1 MTTNKDIDELIKEY
15 SGKTISELNHIIQN
29 NHHYTNEQIN
39 VAKQVIG
46 KKRMDWREKNFE
58 TSKKIDEVIRKEKWF
73 DFHVLEFDGYRL
85 TVGGSIDLTY
95 YHKLEVI
102 FEDIFFV
109 SGFFRGWHSDTE
121 KIVFQIP
128 ENEIE
133 LNGKYEIEKD
143 YQLFTFKTE
152 DFKNDIIIASNNI
165 SYNTDTVFYYNRP
178 DLKPNERI
186 ADFVKKKNA
195 L

>member
-1 MTTNKDIDELIKEY
+1 MTTSKDIDELIKEY

-133 LNGKYEIEKD
+133 LNGKYEIEQD